1 MKCWNLCQ
9 SLLVWPKRFLWGKNV
24 VPLPTLAGVWA
35 GVLLAGMLPQEGL
48 SQNYPNKSIRI
59 LVGFSPG
66 GSTDILARLI
76 AQEMGQ
82 NMGQQVVV
90 DNRPGAG
97 GNIAAELTSKA
108 PSDGYTLFACTTGV
122 FAIQPFLYSKLP
134 YDPDKGFTPVTQTGS
149 LPYIVVIHPSLPTK
163 NIREFV
169 TFTRAHPGQI
179 NYASSG
185 MGTASHLSAAM
196 FASLAGLNMVHV
208 PYKGT
213 GNAMSDLLAGQV
225 VMIFD
230 QPVSSMPHVEAG
242 KLRVIGISSSNRFP
256 SLPQIP
262 TVAEQGVKNFEAIS
276 WAGICAPGGTP
287 KPIVDR
293 LYQEVSKVL
302 KTKSVETRL
311 LRDGIEPIGSTPE
324 AFVLHIK
331 KETLKWSQVVKDTG
345 AKVE

>member
-1 MKCWNLCQ
+1 VVKYNYLF
-9 SLLVWPKRFLWGKNV
+9 LLNIFCVAVLSTA
-24 VPLPTLAGVWA
+24 LPAHA
-35 GVLLAGMLPQEGL
+35 
-48 SQNYPNKSIRI
+48 QNYPGKTVRI
-59 LVGFSPG
+59 LVGFAPG

-76 AQEMGQ
+76 AQEMTK
-82 NMGQQVVV
+82 NVGQQVVV

-108 PSDGYTLFACTTGV
+108 PPDGHTLFACTTGV

-134 YDPDKGFTPVTQTGS
+134 YDPEKGLVPVTQTGS
-149 LPYIVVIHPSLPTK
+149 LPYIVVVHPSLPVK
-163 NIREFV
+163 NVKDFIAFAKAR
-169 TFTRAHPGQI
+169 PGEI

-185 MGTASHLSAAM
+185 IGTASHLSAAL
-196 FASLAGLNMVHV
+196 FASAAGLKMVHV

-230 QPVSSMPHVEAG
+230 QPVSSLPHVQAG
-242 KLRVIGISSSNRFP
+242 KLRVLGISSGTRFP
-256 SLPQIP
+256 TLKDIP
-262 TVAEQGVKNFEAIS
+262 TIAEQGLPGFEAIS

-293 LYQEVSKVL
+293 VYSEVAKVL
-302 KTKSVETRL
+302 KVPDIRDRL

-324 AFVLHIK
+324 QFLEHTK
-331 KETLKWSQVVKDTG
+331 KEAIKWGKVVKDSG
-345 AKVE
+345 ARVD